1 MGIVFF
7 KTWFWKELTVITM
20 KKRFFCG
27 YSVGEDALNS
37 FKEICMP
44 LGKRVLVIG
53 GEKALAAAKE
63 KLAAAFYPYF
73 EIVDTVLYGN
83 ECSKKRAEELALL
96 YKDSTVDF
104 VVGVGGGKAL
114 DTAKCTAHLLKK
126 SVVTVPTIASTC
138 AATSALSVVYT
149 ENHTFSEFWHY
160 EKPAYHCFI
169 DTEIISKAPI
179 GYLRA
184 GIGDTVAKFY
194 ETEFSARGR
203 KKGYSDQMA
212 LSVAAMC
219 REPLMESAVSALSLC
234 SEGKTGESLETAAR
248 IILVSTGMVSM
259 MINPKFNGAV
269 AHALFY
275 GLTEIDG
282 FEESFLHGDVVG
294 YAAIVQLL
302 LDGQTE
308 EAKRLKRF
316 LKDIGI
322 ETTLSERGIKVERS
336 VFEKVLPAALKDPDM
351 EIVPYEI
358 TEDML
363 YNAILEAEGLE
374 EEK

>member
-1 MGIVFF
+1 
-7 KTWFWKELTVITM
+7 M
-20 KKRFFCG
+20 KKRFLCG
-27 YSVGEDALNS
+27 YSVGADALDS

-44 LGKRVLVIG
+44 LGRRVLVIG
-53 GEKALAAAKE
+53 GEKALAAARE
-63 KLAAAFYPYF
+63 KLTAAFYPDF
-73 EIVDTVLYGN
+73 ESVDTVLYGS

-96 YKDSTVDF
+96 YKDSSVDF
-104 VVGVGGGKAL
+104 IVGVGGGKAI
-114 DTAKCTAHLLKK
+114 DTAKCTAYILKK

-149 ENHTFSEFWHY
+149 ENHTFSEFWYY

-179 GYLRA
+179 KYLRA

-203 KKGYSDQMA
+203 KKGYSDLMA

-219 REPLMESAVSALSLC
+219 RDPLMENAVPALSLC
-234 SEGKTGESLETAAR
+234 SKGNTGESLETVAR

-275 GLTEIDG
+275 GLTELEG

-294 YAAIVQLL
+294 YTAVVQLL
-302 LDGQTE
+302 LDGQVE
-308 EAKRLKRF
+308 EAQKLKRF
-316 LKDIGI
+316 LKTIGI
-322 ETTLSERGIKVERS
+322 ETTLSERGIKPDREVL
-336 VFEKVLPAALKDPDM
+336 EKVIPAALNDPDM
-351 EIVPYEI
+351 ETVPYEI

-363 YNAILEAEGLE
+363 YNAILKAENLE